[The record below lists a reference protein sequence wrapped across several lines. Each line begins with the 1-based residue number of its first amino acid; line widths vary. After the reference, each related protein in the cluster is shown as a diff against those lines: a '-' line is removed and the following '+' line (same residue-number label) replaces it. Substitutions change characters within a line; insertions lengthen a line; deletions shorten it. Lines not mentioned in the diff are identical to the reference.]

1 MLELRNLVQVAEL
14 IVRCAMMRKESRG
27 LHFTLDYPELFTH
40 SGPSIPFPRQSLHK
54 QIKPGQRRIRFGIV
68 LVWPTN
74 D

>member
-1 MLELRNLVQVAEL
+1 M

-27 LHFTLDYPELFTH
+27 LHFTLNSPELLTH
-40 SGPSIPFPRQSLHK
+40 SGPSILSRQSLHK
-54 QIKPGQRRIRFGIV
+54 QIKSLGQRRIRFGIV